1 MLTGVK
7 RVIIADTESVQNPI
21 NGDRKKRV
29 TRAKVIAA
37 NVELVG
43 IQTAQVAQVQGFN
56 LSYSVTVNRV
66 LYGKEK
72 FLYFEGALYEIKTMG
87 KTKSPVGMLLNV
99 QVSSDTAAK
108 TAIEEWKASADIKF

>member
-7 RVIIADTESVQNPI
+7 RVIIADTESVQNPV

-43 IQTAQVAQVQGFN
+43 VNTAQVGQVQGFN
-56 LSYSVTVNRV
+56 LAYSITVKRI

-72 FLYFEGALYEIKTMG
+72 FVYFDDALYEVKTMG
-87 KTKSPVGMLLNV
+87 KAKSPVDMLLNV
-99 QVSSDTAAK
+99 QVSNDTSAQV
-108 TAIEEWKASADIKF
+108 AIEEWKTNAGI